1 MVRFLSVF
9 TIEQR
14 PMKWK
19 FFIQALRASGIKVTP
34 ELSSLKFKIEFE
46 TEQLFQKSLSP
57 GNSNLLLL
65 L

>member
-9 TIEQR
+9 TVEQR

-19 FFIQALRASGIKVTP
+19 FFLKALKGSDIKVIP
-34 ELSSLKFKIEFE
+34 ELSSLKFRIEFE
-46 TEQLFQKSLSP
+46 IEQLKGLSP
-57 GNSNLLLL
+57 GYSNLLLL